1 MDVGSVYGSYYE
13 TAKSYMGLR
22 KEEKQAGFAEKVTDK
37 SQVSSEDMTLE
48 EYKEYFNEKMNSL
61 YTHPSQRNRND
72 IIDIT
77 DAAYKRMQTDPEYEK
92 KILDVLAKNKAVNF
106 GNYIPQIS
114 YMHID
119 DTYEKCYGYTQG
131 MKENDGYSGSSSAKG
146 TDAGR
151 QKKAR
156 QKELLEEYL
165 EKRAQM
171 KEFQQEAL
179 EEKIAKQEMLNKKIA
194 KMELERSRQ
203 TQSWNSERQ
212 MAKASN
218 AYDANIMMEAEL
230 VKNITKGENNGKDK
244 VQEYYEKLCKKF
256 PEITFNTGSSLMSGN
271 ENKVVINLS
280 SECLKKMANDPEFA
294 KKVEF
299 NLTGAVPGQN
309 RMFAQAKADNAVIHG
324 VTTVIDADGNASVT
338 CGGMTRTSGSK
349 QNSTILNAE
358 KKQKERLQKKR
369 EERKISE
376 EKAAKRRAEKKAQ
389 LEKLTEDETFT
400 ISATGTDVKSV
411 TQNLLA
417 TVSGTSAPTGAS
429 FDIKA

>member
-1 MDVGSVYGSYYE
+1 MSEAEEMELFKKEFYE
-13 TAKSYMGLR
+13 DLSKITNHRTVSNAAVNIS
-22 KEEKQAGFAEKVTDK
+22 EEAFKAMKDDPQYREKVLSLIQRDWGDSYAPRNCSVLITVGATLNEYRADSWPVGYDSEFDMR
-37 SQVSSEDMTLE
+37 SQ
-48 EYKEYFNEKMNSL
+48 NSF
-61 YTHPSQRNRND
+61 
-72 IIDIT
+72 
-77 DAAYKRMQTDPEYEK
+77 YKRTSEK
-92 KILDVLAKNKAVNF
+92 KD
-106 GNYIPQIS
+106 
-114 YMHID
+114 
-119 DTYEKCYGYTQG
+119 
-131 MKENDGYSGSSSAKG
+131 
-146 TDAGR
+146 
-151 QKKAR
+151 R

-165 EKRAQM
+165 ENRAQA
-171 KEFQQEAL
+171 KKQQL
-179 EEKIAKQEMLNKKIA
+179 EMLNKKIA